1 MNIKRATA
9 SALASA
15 IVVMGAAAPAAAD
28 EGDIG
33 YPSVGA
39 ARAALAA
46 RDDVKLSSADGWM
59 TIEDPA
65 GMTLWTFAPE
75 TDAAHPAAIKRSVVQ
90 NGDQVIIRMDI
101 RCEGDAAACD
111 ALEQHFLNL
120 NQSVKDHAEEDR
132 DDASPHPESPT
143 ENEQP

>member
-1 MNIKRATA
+1 MNAFRSTTA
-9 SALASA
+9 
-15 IVVMGAAAPAAAD
+15 IAAAIAVLALSHTPPASAD

-39 ARAALAA
+39 ARTALAA

-75 TDAAHPAAIKRSVVQ
+75 ADPAHPAAIKRTVVQ
-90 NGDQVIIRMDI
+90 DGDRVIIRMDI
-101 RCEGDAAACD
+101 RCEGDEAACD
-111 ALEQHFLNL
+111 ALEQHFLSL
-120 NQSVKDHAEEDR
+120 NQSVKDHAESNG
-132 DDASPHPESPT
+132 DDASPHAETPPEDD
-143 ENEQP
+143 